1 MNSVLWIVVAAAI
14 IVFVI
19 GRRLAGE
26 PLKAGRVTILPLAV
40 AVIGLYQVSNA
51 PHLSPTDVGLIAVEA
66 VVAVGLGLL
75 RGSTIKVF
83 VRDGHLWQ
91 KYSWA
96 TVGLW
101 VTSILLRFGMAG
113 AAVLLGADRSVMQ
126 TAILLTL
133 GLTFAGEGAVIA
145 LRARALGAP
154 YAPRDSRRARIGS

>member
-14 IVFVI
+14 LIFVI

-26 PLKAGRVTILPLAV
+26 PLRAGRVTIFPLVIAV
-40 AVIGLYQVSNA
+40 VGLYQISRVPHLTATDIGVIGLEALV
-51 PHLSPTDVGLIAVEA
+51 A
-66 VVAVGLGLL
+66 VVLGMV

-101 VTSILLRFGMAG
+101 VGSILLRFGMTG
-113 AAVLLGADRSVMQ
+113 GGMLLGADKSVMQ
-126 TAILLTL
+126 SAILLTL

-145 LRARALGAP
+145 LRARTLGAP
-154 YAPRDSRRARIGS
+154 FAPRDSRRARISP